1 MQLLKGAGRE
11 GAFQHSE
18 TWEKQVTEER
28 KCVCANKVMKEHLC
42 KRHKANCYLWS
53 ALWVGWTTIPVCP
66 FLGDKTFGFK
76 NWESLRQ
83 VGTGR
88 SPYLCAVMG
97 LEVGGRGVRGAE
109 LWCPALFLKLPLQTP
124 GSPGSCT
131 HRFECN
137 CPVSR
142 HGLDAGDLTQGNS
155 QLGPSVAPSAKT
167 GSVIITISAEIRG
180 LNKWIHL
187 ECFFVHSRYSKMLG
201 VIPYLLYLNL
211 YWVIFTNSVI

>member
-1 MQLLKGAGRE
+1 MEPYAVIKRSGKGRGFSTQWDMRKAGHR
-11 GAFQHSE
+11 GA
-18 TWEKQVTEER
+18 QVCLCEQ
-28 KCVCANKVMKEHLC
+28 VMKAHLC

-109 LWCPALFLKLPLQTP
+109 LWCPALLLKLPLQTP

-137 CPVSR
+137 CPVSW
-142 HGLDAGDLTQGNS
+142 HGLNAGDLTQGNS

-187 ECFFVHSRYSKMLG
+187 ECFSCIAGTQKC
-201 VIPYLLYLNL
+201 
-211 YWVIFTNSVI
+211 